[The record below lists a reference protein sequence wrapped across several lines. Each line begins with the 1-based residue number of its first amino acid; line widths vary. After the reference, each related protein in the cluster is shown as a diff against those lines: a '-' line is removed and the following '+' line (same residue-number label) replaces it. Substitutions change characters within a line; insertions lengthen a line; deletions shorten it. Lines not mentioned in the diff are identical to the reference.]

1 MTGNIFNLQF
11 VLTSNGFDHI
21 NIQVSNFMFYF
32 RWLPVVLVANT
43 NHQSVVVLRGR
54 GWRFVGF
61 VDLVRR
67 FYCIINFSSPSLA
80 TATS

>member
-21 NIQVSNFMFYF
+21 NIRVSNFMFYF

-43 NHQSVVVLRGR
+43 SHHYVPVSTCL
-54 GWRFVGF
+54 W
-61 VDLVRR
+61 
-67 FYCIINFSSPSLA
+67 
-80 TATS
+80 